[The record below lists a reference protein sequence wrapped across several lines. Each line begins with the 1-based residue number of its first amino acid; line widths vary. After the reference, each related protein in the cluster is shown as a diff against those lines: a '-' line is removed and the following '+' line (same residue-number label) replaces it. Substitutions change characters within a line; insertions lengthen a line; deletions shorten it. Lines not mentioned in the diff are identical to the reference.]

1 MIIKQITLDFG
12 SFVLDA
18 VLFDTETARRFAKH
32 LPYRVKLV
40 QWGNEL
46 YGSIGRDLG
55 EENPV
60 ENIEPGG
67 IAYTRQGNYVCIFF
81 GQKPAWAVEHIGNIE
96 KEQWQKLL
104 DARNIDSVNIQAW
117 D

>member
-1 MIIKQITLDFG
+1 MTVKQITLDFG
-12 SFVLDA
+12 SFVLEA
-18 VLFDTETARRFAKH
+18 GLFDTEIAGRFAKH

-60 ENIEPGG
+60 EDIEPGG
-67 IAYTRQGNYVCIFF
+67 IAYTRQGNYVCVFF
-81 GQKPAWAVEHIGNIE
+81 GQRPAWAVEHIGNIE
-96 KEQWQKLL
+96 KDQWQKLI
-104 DARNIDSVNIQAW
+104 DARNLDSVLIQER